1 MADPM
6 VIDVVKKST
15 KRKRV
20 EIQMSKEEIDNR
32 IGVLRE
38 EIDGLIKY
46 YNEGFSGNELIN
58 LGLVKGSFSG
68 NSMIACL
75 LEESSLPLSKLVE
88 SIFESVKEKDGSITI
103 ASVKSSVILIG
114 QRCFYGVQ
122 NLNADVLEDE
132 SASCLWCW
140 EV

>member
-1 MADPM
+1 MGDAM
-6 VIDVVKKST
+6 VVDGGKKAT

-20 EIQMSKEEIDNR
+20 ELVMSLEEREARIDA
-32 IGVLRE
+32 LRE

-46 YNEGFSGNELIN
+46 YNEFNSENVVLN
-58 LGLVKGSFSG
+58 VDSVKASCLG

-88 SIFESVKEKDGSITI
+88 SIFDSVKEKEGLVTL
-103 ASVKSSVILIG
+103 ASVKSSVLLIG
-114 QRCFYGVQ
+114 QRSFYGVQ
-122 NLNADVLEDE
+122 NPNADVLEDE
-132 SASCLWCW
+132 SPSSLWCW